1 MNGLEQILLKIEED
15 ANAEVNKILKEAE
28 NESRDFVDKS
38 VQNAEAEAEKLIS
51 AAKKKAAL
59 IAENAKSGSEAYIKR
74 EELAARA
81 DVINSCIEYAFDAV
95 ISMDT
100 EKYFDILY
108 KLILKYAHK
117 EPGIL
122 CVNEKDLTRI
132 PDDFIKNVNKSLEK
146 YGGSVS
152 LSDKPTDIKGGFIIS
167 YGGIEENCAFEELLE
182 EKKDDIKDRLFAQLK
197 A

>member
-74 EELAARA
+74 EEVKHFTALVSV
-81 DVINSCIEYAFDAV
+81 DKIIENDCN
-95 ISMDT
+95 
-100 EKYFDILY
+100 L
-108 KLILKYAHK
+108 
-117 EPGIL
+117 
-122 CVNEKDLTRI
+122 
-132 PDDFIKNVNKSLEK
+132 
-146 YGGSVS
+146 SVS
-152 LSDKPTDIKGGFIIS
+152 SYVEPEDSREKIDIEAVNNSLVDVVKDVNRFMAEVNGI
-167 YGGIEENCAFEELLE
+167 IEEMEG
-182 EKKDDIKDRLFAQLK
+182 
-197 A
+197 